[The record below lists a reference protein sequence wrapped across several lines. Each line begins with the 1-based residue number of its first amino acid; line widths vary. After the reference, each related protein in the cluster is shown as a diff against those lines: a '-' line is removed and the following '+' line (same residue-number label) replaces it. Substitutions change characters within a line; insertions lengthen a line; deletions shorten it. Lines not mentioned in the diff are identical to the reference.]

1 MQVLDC
7 KSLAP
12 VYNHHYHQRGFTM
25 GPLPVR
31 LPHLDLSNFTTL
43 TTWFFVIDHGRRF
56 VDFERPP
63 CDA

>member
-12 VYNHHYHQRGFTM
+12 VYNHHFHQRGFTL
-25 GPLPVR
+25 GPLLLR
-31 LPHLDLSNFTTL
+31 LPDSDFPNFTTL
-43 TTWFFVIDHGRRF
+43 TTLFFVIDHGRRF

-63 CDA
+63 CNT